1 MNVCRDTVQR
11 ERVQETVSGIHTRVV
26 FGCGELVI
34 SLLILLEVKQ
44 TALLT

>member
-34 SLLILLEVKQ
+34 FASDFVKGE
-44 TALLT
+44 ADRFC